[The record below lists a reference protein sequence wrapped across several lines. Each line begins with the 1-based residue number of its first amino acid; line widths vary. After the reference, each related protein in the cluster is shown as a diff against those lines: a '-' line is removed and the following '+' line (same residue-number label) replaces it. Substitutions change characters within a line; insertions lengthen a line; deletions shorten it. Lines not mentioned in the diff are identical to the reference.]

1 MQRGHNVLDPS
12 FSHTFSIAIVC
23 WVFVGNHTAGSCIFS
38 ELMHVLGIKS
48 LLNLGLKGC
57 SDTFL
62 TMIMNFQMLQLLIDY
77 VYLFTT
83 DILL

>member
-1 MQRGHNVLDPS
+1 MFWTRHSVIHLVLLLLVG
-12 FSHTFSIAIVC
+12 F
-23 WVFVGNHTAGSCIFS
+23 FVGHHTAESCIFS

-77 VYLFTT
+77 VYLITT